1 MKTKKW
7 QLIRKCVYLG
17 LLPIL
22 CAGIA
27 EASTM
32 LDISSGNVTYTIA
45 SDTNTGSPDD
55 GYTGAAIDITQ
66 LPAAPFTH
74 VANGISNGYSTA
86 DWVGPNANQSDE
98 GSGVSGVTVYTVD
111 FNLTNFNPAT
121 ATLVMSL
128 VADDYVSVM
137 LNTTPVFIPTTSE
150 KMDGMWS
157 SVTAV
162 PTITSGFIPGINV
175 LTFTVPNDNTDGT
188 TSCCGPTG
196 LMAAVDVFATSTV
209 PEPGTLGMT
218 GMCLLG
224 LATLLRR
231 GTPPSTPAST
241 TDN

>member
-66 LPAAPFTH
+66 LPAARSRMSPTGSRMGT
-74 VANGISNGYSTA
+74 VRRTGLGQREP
-86 DWVGPNANQSDE
+86 VGRRVRRQRRNCIY
-98 GSGVSGVTVYTVD
+98 GGL
-111 FNLTNFNPAT
+111 NLTNFNPAT